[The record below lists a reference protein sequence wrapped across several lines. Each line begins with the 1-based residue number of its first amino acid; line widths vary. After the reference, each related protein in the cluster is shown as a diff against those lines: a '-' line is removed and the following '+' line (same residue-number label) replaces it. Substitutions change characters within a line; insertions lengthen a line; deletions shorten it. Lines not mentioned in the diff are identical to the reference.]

1 VAGTIGPIGGRCLV
15 SQVDVGDAAS
25 NIEKMTREFGLVGW
39 TKYGGQ
45 PVFLLFVRSPMRYF
59 IASTLAAGRAM
70 EYFIWQKLL

>member
-1 VAGTIGPIGGRCLV
+1 VGL
-15 SQVDVGDAAS
+15 VGDAAS